1 MVRVFSA
8 YHYRGQS
15 IHSISEDISAS
26 CLMDNDHIILAKSNH
41 VIEIRS
47 IRQGQEHGLNTTE
60 NVAAPDTT
68 DDLNH
73 NSPDAEVA
81 AQQESASMSLS
92 FPTVDQVLSVV
103 HCKQGTFYGG
113 GFGGVWEGYAP
124 FLCGITVAR
133 KLD

>member
-1 MVRVFSA
+1 MRVFSA

-47 IRQGQEHGLNTTE
+47 IRQQEHIVNKESVSPTDSMHGTTE
-60 NVAAPDTT
+60 
-68 DDLNH
+68 DLNH
-73 NSPDAEVA
+73 NSPDGDEGAG
-81 AQQESASMSLS
+81 QESASMSLS

-103 HCKQGTFYGG
+103 HCKQGKFILYSK
-113 GFGGVWEGYAP
+113 GFRVM
-124 FLCGITVAR
+124 
-133 KLD
+133 

>member
-47 IRQGQEHGLNTTE
+47 IRQQEQTLNKDSVTSDP
-60 NVAAPDTT
+60 AATT

-73 NSPDAEVA
+73 NSPDGEEAGA
-81 AQQESASMSLS
+81 QESASMSLS
-92 FPTVDQVLSVV
+92 FPTVDQVISVV
-103 HCKQGTFYGG
+103 HCKQGKF
-113 GFGGVWEGYAP
+113 FGIRSFTCNISLP
-124 FLCGITVAR
+124 
-133 KLD
+133 

>member
-15 IHSISEDISAS
+15 IHSISEGISAS

-47 IRQGQEHGLNTTE
+47 IRQHEHAKE
-60 NVAAPDTT
+60 NVTPSEPMAGM

-73 NSPDAEVA
+73 NSPDVEEA
-81 AQQESASMSLS
+81 AAGQESASMSLS
-92 FPTVDQVLSVV
+92 FPTVDQVISVV
-103 HCKQGTFYGG
+103 HCKQG
-113 GFGGVWEGYAP
+113 
-124 FLCGITVAR
+124 
-133 KLD
+133 K

>member
-47 IRQGQEHGLNTTE
+47 IRQQEQHIVNKENGSPCDPTVNT
-60 NVAAPDTT
+60 P

-73 NSPDAEVA
+73 NSPDGEQA
-81 AQQESASMSLS
+81 AGQESASMSLS

-103 HCKQGTFYGG
+103 HCKQGMFSVIAECRSTRGCRVITG
-113 GFGGVWEGYAP
+113 L
-124 FLCGITVAR
+124 LCFSF
-133 KLD
+133 